1 MEAHEHQLVIDE
13 NTGPH
18 EHQENESAPSS
29 NRQRLALIGLS
40 VVAVLILALFVV
52 AVIYL
57 LQPGA
62 PTETIRDVF
71 IIFMALEFLVV
82 GLALIVLIVQLA
94 RLINLLQNEVRPILE
109 STSETAHTLRGTAT
123 FLSDNLVQPV
133 IRANSYMAALRRL
146 FKLVRPGR

>member
-1 MEAHEHQLVIDE
+1 MEPYEHKLVIDE
-13 NTGPH
+13 NTGPN
-18 EHQENESAPSS
+18 EYQEPEAASQS

-146 FKLVRPGR
+146 LKMVRPGR